1 MGRVLLIVL
10 LLALVVI
17 PVVEI
22 YTFIAVGGRIGALPT
37 ILLTLFTAA
46 LGIFLVRLQGF
57 VAMADV
63 QRAMLQG
70 RAPFV
75 EMLSGALLL
84 IAGILLLIPGF
95 VTDAIGFALLVPPLR
110 QLVAALLA
118 RTLFRPPPAP
128 PGASGGD
135 RIIEVEVVEV
145 SEPGTPRSS
154 EPPGVPEP
162 PRSLPPRR

>member
-1 MGRVLLIVL
+1 MRFLLILAL
-10 LLALVVI
+10 LLLVVI
-17 PVVEI
+17 PTVEI

-37 ILLTLFTAA
+37 VLLTLFTAA

-57 VAMADV
+57 GVMTDV

-70 RAPFV
+70 RAPLA

-95 VTDAIGFALLVPPLR
+95 VTDAIGFVLLVPPLR
-110 QLVAALLA
+110 QLLATLLA
-118 RTLFRPPPAP
+118 RTFFRAPPAP
-128 PGASGGD
+128 GGASRGD
-135 RIIEVEVVEV
+135 RVIEVEVVEI
-145 SEPGTPRSS
+145 SEPDTPGSS
-154 EPPGVPEP
+154 RPPEAPEP